1 MTPQETIAHLQ
12 SQLDECRKELAEARS
27 RAFNHEESYRRL
39 IENTDAEALS
49 YRSEITRLKELKH
62 AAETALAALQSR
74 VEAGERIRERDL
86 ESDSIV
92 ASCGCLTKTNE
103 VKYHKPGCKYR
114 LVSERDEARS
124 LIRTLH
130 ADLVEVQRIAAFDLS
145 NMATDKIFQYCK
157 KPLAAIDAAASGQ
170 RGDA

>member
-62 AAETALAALQSR
+62 AAETALAALQVR
-74 VEAGERIRERDL
+74 VEAGERDNASLKELITHQEAVRHAAL
-86 ESDSIV
+86 EEI
-92 ASCGCLTKTNE
+92 
-103 VKYHKPGCKYR
+103 
-114 LVSERDEARS
+114 
-124 LIRTLH
+124 
-130 ADLVEVQRIAAFDLS
+130 AFDAQPQEGKYVTGTIQRAHRIL
-145 NMATDKIFQYCK
+145 ATNTVDGILDCVA
-157 KPLAAIDAAASGQ
+157 LNTSAAAASGQ